1 MRLIPGKSCSAM
13 KASTLTFLASA
24 LLFSA
29 VSSFSQQANAGPA
42 NPYWTITKTE
52 WTQTDERNY
61 SAFIQALGESGCRT
75 VDQCLKSPANPYRQT
90 DDPKTKFW
98 SDCGRFPYLMRAY
111 FAWKNNLP
119 FSVVSSVKA
128 VDGLGTDLRYSPKG
142 NYVTARKD
150 IVQTTAKPIVGLEAL
165 KSVMD
170 SIYTAVYRYNAE
182 NDKPNDLFFDLAPAR
197 IERKEVRPG
206 TLIYD
211 ANGHVAVVYKVETD
225 GRVRFFDA
233 HPDFSVTR
241 SVYGEKFARSSPN
254 SGAGFKNFRPIFLK
268 GATRGAGN
276 ALVGGK
282 VTTIP
287 FPQQAGFSMEQY
299 YGTNPPA
306 DKNWKKAVFVING
319 QQLPYYDWVRTRLA
333 VGDLKYKPVEEMLNA
348 MDTLCS
354 DIKDRVS
361 AIDDAVAR
369 GIHQKAQPLQLP
381 DNIYGTSGEWE
392 SYSTPSRDARLKTS
406 FLELRKEVQKYVELY
421 NQGSPRVVYNGT
433 NLPADLRD
441 AYERAASTCAITY
454 KRSDASPVTLTYNDV
469 VARLFSLSFDPYHC
483 PELRWGA
490 SETSELVTCR
500 DGSVKRNW
508 FDAEQGLRNQ
518 LERAYDI
525 KMGFTLEQ
533 LRAKV
538 PGTGVA
544 TAPDVDVRKYLNSL

>member
-1 MRLIPGKSCSAM
+1 MTVLRFAVVFLSV
-13 KASTLTFLASA
+13 STSLFTSVESQASA
-24 LLFSA
+24 
-29 VSSFSQQANAGPA
+29 ANA
-42 NPYWTITKTE
+42 NWTITKSE
-52 WTQTDERNY
+52 WSATDERNY

-90 DDPKTKFW
+90 DDPKAKFW

-128 VDGLGTDLRYSPKG
+128 VDGLGSDLRYSPKG

-150 IVQTTAKPIVGLEAL
+150 IVQKSASKPLVGIDAI

-197 IERKEVRPG
+197 IDRKEVRPG

-254 SGAGFKNFRPIFLK
+254 SGAGFKNFRPLILK
-268 GATRGAGN
+268 NATRTGGN
-276 ALVGGK
+276 VLVGGN
-282 VTTIP
+282 VTTVP
-287 FPQQAGFSMEQY
+287 FAQQPGFSMEQY
-299 YGTNPPA
+299 YGTNPTP
-306 DKNWKKAVFVING
+306 DKNWKKATFTANG
-319 QQLPYYDWVRTRLA
+319 HTLPYYDWVRTRLA
-333 VGDLKYKPVEEMLNA
+333 VGELKYKPIEELMNA

-354 DIKDRVS
+354 DLKDRVA
-361 AIDDAVAR
+361 AIDDAVAK
-369 GIHQKAQPLQLP
+369 GVHQKAQPDRLP
-381 DNIYGTSGEWE
+381 ENIYGTSGEWE

-406 FLELRKEVQKYVELY
+406 FAELRKEIEKYVTLY
-421 NQGSPRVVYNGT
+421 QQGSTRIVYNGT
-433 NLPADLRD
+433 NLAADLRD
-441 AYERAASTCAITY
+441 AYSRAAASCSIQY
-454 KRSDASPVTLTYNDV
+454 KRSDSSIVTLSYDDV
-469 VARLFSLSFDPYHC
+469 VSRLFTLSFDPYHC

-490 SETSELVTCR
+490 SEIRELVTCR

-508 FDAEQGLRNQ
+508 YEAEQRLRNQ
-518 LERAYDI
+518 IERSYEI
-525 KMGFTLEQ
+525 KMGFTLDQ
-533 LRAKV
+533 LRAKG
-538 PGTGVA
+538 PGTGVDSTPA
-544 TAPDVDVRKYLNSL
+544 VDLRSYLELL